1 MDSILYSKTA
11 ASYKPI
17 SILNLFFLFLIASYL
32 KFFYL
37 IPLPGGFGLRVNQI
51 IPMLLTNVTVVLFIY
66 DILTW
71 KFSDFFYK
79 YIICFMCFLGIE
91 IVYTVAKYPGE
102 PIVNSI
108 KEVTTYTNLFS
119 YCVFIK
125 IARKNYDY
133 FLKVLVNSCTFVA
146 FCFIVQCLLFNFA
159 GLKLLRINRFD
170 YGEILLDYRNG
181 RIRLIA
187 SDLVTFV
194 GMLSIGLYYSR
205 DNSKKQKKRYLI
217 NVFTTVLYEL
227 FSSQTRSSLLG
238 FITFFVLTSLIVGGK
253 NKKKKLFFSFVIIT
267 CLIAASGFIINF
279 FGNIR
284 SSIIN
289 KTDYSMYHRIF
300 AYGYYISTTLKSP
313 LFGIGLLNDEPL
325 VNAYERIVHGN
336 DYFSYCYSDVGF
348 VGTVGKLGILGGLFY
363 ILPMFVCL
371 HRYLQTRKFEKN
383 PIFFVI
389 FLIIAFSLINLS
401 FFDAERIML
410 FPILMCI
417 SEIEYVK
424 IGKKICMK
432 KI

>member
-1 MDSILYSKTA
+1 MDLYLNKSLAPRKH
-11 ASYKPI
+11 I
-17 SILNLFFLFLIASYL
+17 SILNFVFLFLIASYL

-91 IVYTVAKYPGE
+91 IAYTVAKYPGE
-102 PIVNSI
+102 PVVNSI

-146 FCFIVQCLLFNFA
+146 LCFIVQCLLFNFA
-159 GLKLLRINRFD
+159 GLKLLRINGFD

-205 DNSKKQKKRYLI
+205 DNTKKQKRRYLI
-217 NVFTTVLYEL
+217 NVFTTILYEL
-227 FSSQTRSSLLG
+227 FCSQTRSSLLG
-238 FITFFVLTSLIVGGK
+238 FVTIFILTSLIIGGK
-253 NKKKKLFFSFVIIT
+253 NKKKKLFFSFVIIA
-267 CLIAASGFIINF
+267 CLVAASGFIIRF

-300 AYGYYISTTLKSP
+300 AYDYYITTTLKSP

-325 VNAYERIVHGN
+325 VDAYWKVVHGPFIN
-336 DYFSYCYSDVGF
+336 AGYGYSDVGF
-348 VGTVGKLGILGGLFY
+348 IGTVGKLGIIGGIFY
-363 ILPMFVCL
+363 LIPMIIVFK
-371 HRYLQTRKFEKN
+371 RYKIAEKN
-383 PIFFVI
+383 ENKDSVNFAI
-389 FLIIAFSLINLS
+389 FLIICFSLINLS
-401 FFDAERIML
+401 FFDSERIMM
-410 FPILMCI
+410 FPILLCI
-417 SEIEYVK
+417 SGIQY
-424 IGKKICMK
+424 KKLNEGMK
-432 KI
+432 

>member
-1 MDSILYSKTA
+1 MNSILYSKTA
-11 ASYKPI
+11 ASYKPV
-17 SILNLFFLFLIASYL
+17 SILNLVFLFLIASYL

-37 IPLPGGFGLRVNQI
+37 ISLPSGFGLRVNQI
-51 IPMLLTNVTVVLFIY
+51 VPMLLTNVTVVLFIY

-91 IVYTVAKYPGE
+91 IVYTVVKYPGE
-102 PIVNSI
+102 PIINTI
-108 KEVTTYTNLFS
+108 KEVTTYTNFFS

-146 FCFIVQCLLFNFA
+146 FCFIIQCLLFNFA
-159 GLKLLRINRFD
+159 GLKLLRINGFD

-205 DNSKKQKKRYLI
+205 NNTKKQKKRYLI
-217 NVFTTVLYEL
+217 NIFTTILYEL
-227 FSSQTRSSLLG
+227 FCSQTRSSLLG
-238 FITFFVLTSLIVGGK
+238 FITIFVLTSLIVGGK
-253 NKKKKLFFSFVIIT
+253 NKKKKLFFSFLIIT
-267 CLIAASGFIINF
+267 CLVAASGFIISF

-289 KTDYSMYHRIF
+289 KTDYSMYHRVF

-313 LFGIGLLNDEPL
+313 LFGIGLLNDEPA
-325 VNAYERIVHGN
+325 VDNYWKVVHGPFLN
-336 DYFSYCYSDVGF
+336 AGYGYSDVGF
-348 VGTVGKLGILGGLFY
+348 IGTAGKLGLIGGVFY
-363 ILPMFVCL
+363 LTPMIIAFK
-371 HRYLQTRKFEKN
+371 RYKITAKKDNKDSVNFA
-383 PIFFVI
+383 I
-389 FLIIAFSLINLS
+389 FLIICFSLINLS
-401 FFDAERIML
+401 FFDSERIMM
-410 FPILMCI
+410 FPILLCI
-417 SEIEYVK
+417 SDIQYKNLNEGMKIE
-424 IGKKICMK
+424 
-432 KI
+432 